1 MKPIITWEISI
12 SPKKET
18 QTGARPER
26 NIAKQQRR
34 KTERNSGRNIK
45 TDFKVK
51 SFFTFEEIEISPG
64 KNKMQAGG
72 NAEKK
77 LCKSV
82 EPAPRKNCCPT
93 KNLRLMKI
101 PNAET
106 KMYVNGFIAKL
117 KKYLFKID
125 FIVIFPWQE

>member
-1 MKPIITWEISI
+1 M

-18 QTGARPER
+18 HTGTKIER
-26 NIAKQQRR
+26 NVAKQQIK
-34 KTERNSGRNIK
+34 KTERNSGKNTKI
-45 TDFKVK
+45 DFKGK
-51 SFFTFEEIEISPG
+51 SFFTFEETETSTG

-82 EPAPRKNCCPT
+82 EPAPRKNCCPI
-93 KNLRLMKI
+93 KNLRFTKI
-101 PNAET
+101 SNAAT

-125 FIVIFPWQE
+125 FIVIFPWRK